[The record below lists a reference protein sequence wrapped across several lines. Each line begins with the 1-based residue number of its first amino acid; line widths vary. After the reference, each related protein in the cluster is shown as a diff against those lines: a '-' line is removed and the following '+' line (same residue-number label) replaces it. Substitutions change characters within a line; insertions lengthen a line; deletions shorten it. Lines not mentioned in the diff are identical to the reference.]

1 MIRFGLCL
9 LVGFWP
15 LMGLAQTYDVQSG
28 EHEDF
33 SRIVILYD
41 NVPDWSFGR
50 VEGGYEFRP
59 TDDAARYDLSKVFD
73 LIPKDR
79 IAAVDAVS
87 DGRLF
92 LQVACECHA
101 DVFEIR

>member
-1 MIRFGLCL
+1 MIRFVLCL

-41 NVPDWSFGR
+41 NVPALYTAKCPVGHVMICLKS
-50 VEGGYEFRP
+50 
-59 TDDAARYDLSKVFD
+59 
-73 LIPKDR
+73 LI
-79 IAAVDAVS
+79 
-87 DGRLF
+87 
-92 LQVACECHA
+92 
-101 DVFEIR
+101 

>member
-1 MIRFGLCL
+1 MIRFGLCM

-41 NVPDWSFGR
+41 NVPAL
-50 VEGGYEFRP
+50 Y
-59 TDDAARYDLSKVFD
+59 TAK
-73 LIPKDR
+73 
-79 IAAVDAVS
+79 
-87 DGRLF
+87 
-92 LQVACECHA
+92 
-101 DVFEIR
+101 